1 MSAGLPLIEP
11 VRGYARSGPV
21 HIAYQVLG
29 SGPPDMV
36 HVLPFGTPVEIGW
49 ELPQIARWWRT
60 IGSFSRSVIFD
71 QRGVG
76 SSDRTDSSATVDEQV
91 ADLHAVIA
99 ATAEA
104 EVILAA
110 YSQASPIGIA
120 YAHRHPERVSS
131 LVLYAATA
139 RVMEAPGYPEG
150 RTVSEARA
158 YVARLAAGWGHG
170 GTLGENAPTVESD
183 PAVRE
188 WVARAERTLGSPRV
202 AIQLSAGLAATDVRD
217 EACALDVPTLVLH
230 RTGDPAIPVAQGRWL
245 AQHIRDARY
254 VELEG
259 VDHAAYFGDATAVL
273 EEIEE
278 WVTGKPPAHRGERI
292 LSTLLC
298 TDIAGST
305 RRAAALGDSDWRH
318 LLERHD
324 AAVRNELRHQGG
336 TELNTAG
343 DGFLAEFPTAT
354 SAVAAA
360 RAIRHSV
367 ARLGL
372 QVRIGI
378 HTTECERMGATVSGV
393 GVHVAARV
401 GALAAGGEILVSRT
415 VADILLGSGLPLRE
429 RGAHD
434 LKGVPGVWELYAVD
448 ERRRAQRAAPAGSA
462 HEHPPAPASTRSR
475 RSAR

>member
-1 MSAGLPLIEP
+1 MSGDLPLIEP
-11 VRGYARSGPV
+11 LRGYARSGSV

-29 SGPPDMV
+29 AGPPDMV
-36 HVLPFGTPVEIGW
+36 HVVPFGTPVEIGW
-49 ELPQIARWWRT
+49 ELPQIARWWRQ
-60 IGSFSRSVIFD
+60 IGAFSRSVIFD

-76 SSDRTDSSATVDEQV
+76 SSDRTDRPATVEEQV
-91 ADLHAVIA
+91 SDLHAVVE
-99 ATAEA
+99 ATAA
-104 EVILAA
+104 AQVVLAA
-110 YSQASPIGIA
+110 YSQASPVGIA

-150 RTVSEARA
+150 RTVAEARE
-158 YVARLAAGWGHG
+158 YVSRLAAGWGNG
-170 GTLGENAPTVESD
+170 GTLGRNAPTVEND

-202 AIQLSAGLAATDVRD
+202 AIQMSAALAAADVRQD
-217 EACALDVPTLVLH
+217 AEALAVPTLVLH
-230 RTGDPAIPVAQGRWL
+230 RTGDSAIPVAQGRWL
-245 AQHIRDARY
+245 AQHVPGARY

-259 VDHAAYFGDATAVL
+259 VDHAAYFGDADAVL

-278 WVTGKPPAHRGERI
+278 WVTGERPAHRGERV
-292 LSTLLC
+292 LTTLLF

-305 RRAAALGDSDWRH
+305 RKAAALGDSDWRH

-324 AAVRNELRHQGG
+324 AEVRRELRHQGG
-336 TELNTAG
+336 KELHTVG
-343 DGFLAEFPTAT
+343 DGFLAEFSTAT

-360 RAIRHSV
+360 RAVRRAVS
-367 ARLGL
+367 RLGL
-372 QVRIGI
+372 EVRAGI
-378 HTTECERMGATVSGV
+378 HTTECERMGADVGGV

-401 GALAAGGEILVSRT
+401 SAAAEGGEILVSRT
-415 VADILLGSGLPLRE
+415 VADILLGSGIPLRE

-448 ERRRAQRAAPAGSA
+448 ERGQTPRDGENAAP
-462 HEHPPAPASTRSR
+462 PAVTP
-475 RSAR
+475 